1 LDKDLSIISRLLC
14 DLAVVVRVLALAASR
29 RVSPHAVDIGAG
41 ASVLQRL
48 NELPEA
54 ERFDEVVES
63 NARSHGG

>member
-1 LDKDLSIISRLLC
+1 
-14 DLAVVVRVLALAASR
+14 VRVLALVASR